1 MDIVE
6 GFDRPAQPLFAIL
19 LVVTLSSFVA
29 MCLDVGEMRES
40 ALSRRELRVCSTMFV
55 SGMTV
60 NRIAVGYSHLVGEEM
75 DEKEAGIK
83 NAQ

>member
-1 MDIVE
+1 
-6 GFDRPAQPLFAIL
+6 
-19 LVVTLSSFVA
+19 
-29 MCLDVGEMRES
+29 
-40 ALSRRELRVCSTMFV
+40 
-55 SGMTV
+55 MTV